1 MNYTCPASLR
11 ALGIVTKSTL
21 PKAIYRLIAILIK
34 IPVTTF
40 AEIEKSILKFIWT
53 LEGPQT
59 ASVIGKKNA
68 GGLTLPDFKIFYYG
82 AIVIK
87 TVWFW
92 FRITSTEVPLI

>member
-1 MNYTCPASLR
+1 MVYSFSAMP
-11 ALGIVTKSTL
+11 IK
-21 PKAIYRLIAILIK
+21 ILIFF
-34 IPVTTF
+34 F
-40 AEIEKSILKFIWT
+40 AEIEKSILKFIWN